1 MSQTKLIYPF
11 NGPKSISFTM
21 DEQKEP
27 LINHNPSLQS
37 YYTSLESR
45 VGYRLFLGGTRHFGY
60 YQPNARWP
68 FPITAALRRMED
80 HLFNSLKLQPGARVL
95 DAGCGVGH
103 VAMHLAGKGLQVY
116 GIDVVKNHVRWAQ
129 QCIKD
134 RGFEKSVTVRL
145 MDYHHLEELPDES
158 FNGVYTM
165 ETLVHGTDPEKA
177 LGEFFRVLKPGGSIA
192 LYEYDHTKRDAIPK
206 NVPNDLLKS
215 LEQVN
220 RRASM
225 PANESFEHGVL
236 QSMLERRGFQDVV
249 VGDLSEN
256 IKPMMMLFYI
266 VAYIPFLIIRFLG
279 LEAWF
284 LNTQAGVQG
293 YQALKLGLWRYV
305 AVTAKKPNK
314 VSDDS
319 GPRERTG

>member
-1 MSQTKLIYPF
+1 
-11 NGPKSISFTM
+11 M

-45 VGYRLFLGGTRHFGY
+45 IGYQLFLGGTRHFGY
-60 YQPNARWP
+60 YQPNTRWP

-80 HLFNSLKLQPGARVL
+80 HLFNSLKLEPGARVL

-145 MDYHHLEELPDES
+145 MDYHHLEELPNES
-158 FNGVYTM
+158 FDGVYTM
-165 ETLVHGTDPEKA
+165 ETLVHATDPEKVV
-177 LGEFFRVLKPGGSIA
+177 GEFFRVLRPGGSIA
-192 LYEYDHTKRDAIPK
+192 LYEYDHPKRDALPK
-206 NVPNDLLKS
+206 DVPNDLLRS
-215 LEQVN
+215 LDQVN

-225 PANESFEHGVL
+225 PANESFEYGVL

-249 VGDLSEN
+249 VEDLSEN
-256 IKPMMMLFYI
+256 IKPMIMLFYI
-266 VAYIPFLIIRFLG
+266 VAYIPFLVIRLLG

-284 LNTQAGVQG
+284 VNTQAGVQG
-293 YQALKLGLWRYV
+293 YQVLKWGLWRYV
-305 AVTAKKPNK
+305 AVTAKKPSKK
-314 VSDDS
+314 VSDD
-319 GPRERTG
+319 GGLRERKAG

>member
-1 MSQTKLIYPF
+1 
-11 NGPKSISFTM
+11 M

-45 VGYRLFLGGTRHFGY
+45 IGYRLFLGGTRHFGY

-80 HLFNSLKLQPGARVL
+80 HLFNSLELQPGVKVL

-103 VAMHLAGKGLQVY
+103 VAIHLAGKGLQVY
-116 GIDVVKNHVRWAQ
+116 GIDVVENHVRWAQ
-129 QCIKD
+129 QCIED

-145 MDYHHLEELPDES
+145 MDYHHLGELPDES

-165 ETLVHGTDPEKA
+165 ETLVHATNPEKA

-192 LYEYDHTKRDAIPK
+192 LYEYDHPHRDAIPK
-206 NVPNDLLKS
+206 DVPKDLLES

-225 PANESFEHGVL
+225 PANESFEYGIL

-249 VGDLSEN
+249 VEDLSEN
-256 IKPMMMLFYI
+256 IKPMIMLFYV
-266 VAYIPFLIIRFLG
+266 VAYIPFLIIQFLG

-284 LNTQAGVQG
+284 VNTQAGVQG
-293 YQALKLGLWRYV
+293 YQVQKWGLWRYV
-305 AVTAKKPNK
+305 AVTAKKPSKK

-319 GPRERTG
+319 GLRERRAG